1 MNLKKLRQN
10 SFLLALAIVFT
21 YVCLFLET
29 VKYPG
34 FVGNHFYIDAKVY
47 FALTLVL
54 TLFSTSKSKFLKLI
68 FKINSLLLPILL
80 IVYLGLA
87 ALEGAH
93 YTNYIL
99 ATFHIHIDGMVILVL
114 FSLLLYVFNKFKN
127 LLPKNICALGIIYP
141 AIVLSI
147 VYFVIVNLTYVVNQ
161 AVNRDAYI
169 IFHPLST
176 YDQKMFYQWG
186 DFYRFMVFVKNNTP
200 SDANIVIPPQQ
211 DPWLIG
217 TGNPHF
223 VRSFLYPRNI
233 IREMLIIP
241 DVKVFGPN
249 TFILISWGKEEC
261 KPTGC
266 HGWPRQD
273 IFAKRIMYKDPNS
286 ESVIETKVNAIYK
299 LEDDKY
305 VYGVIE
311 L

>member
-1 MNLKKLRQN
+1 M
-10 SFLLALAIVFT
+10 
-21 YVCLFLET
+21 
-29 VKYPG
+29 
-34 FVGNHFYIDAKVY
+34 DAKVY
-47 FALTLVL
+47 LAITLGL
-54 TLFSTSKSKFLKLI
+54 TLFSTSKSKFSEFI
-68 FKINSLLLPILL
+68 FKINKLLLPVLL

-114 FSLLLYVFNKFKN
+114 FSLLLYVFDKFKN
-127 LLPKNICALGIIYP
+127 LLPRGNRVLGIIYP

-147 VYFVIVNLTYVVNQ
+147 VYFVVVNLTYVVNQ
-161 AVNRDAYI
+161 AVNRDSYI
-169 IFHPLST
+169 IFHPLSS
-176 YDQKMFYQWG
+176 YDQKMYYQWG
-186 DFYRFMVFVKNNTP
+186 DFYRFMVFVRNNTP

-233 IREMLIIP
+233 IQETKIIP
-241 DVKVFGPN
+241 DMKVFGPN

-261 KPTGC
+261 KPAGC

-273 IFAKRIMYKDPNS
+273 IFARKIIYKDPDS
-286 ESVIETKVNAIYK
+286 YGVIEIKVNAIYK